1 MLPTATDERGG
12 CAAVMTDSASVR
24 PAAPTAAWDSGAS
37 GKDGDDDLATL
48 REREWGGAADEVLAD
63 VEAKEALERKELG
76 DRSFRDLRPATGY
89 RVADDP
95 IERGHSALPHFLDL
109 VGKAVV
115 AEKAAEK
122 AAVDGHVRGGTVDMS
137 TDEANSAERTHVY
150 AALSFNELREI
161 SPAVRGDQNGG
172 REGEEDVCVCVYVCV

>member
-1 MLPTATDERGG
+1 
-12 CAAVMTDSASVR
+12 MTDSASVR
-24 PAAPTAAWDSGAS
+24 PAAPTVAWDSGAS
-37 GKDGDDDLATL
+37 GKDDDDDLATL
-48 REREWGGAADEVLAD
+48 HGEREWGSAADKVLAE
-63 VEAKEALERKELG
+63 VESNEALERKELG
-76 DRSFRDLRPATGY
+76 DRSFRDLRPAGY

-115 AEKAAEK
+115 AEQAAEN
-122 AAVDGHVRGGTVDMS
+122 AAVDGVVVRSTVDMS
-137 TDEANSAERTHVY
+137 TEEANSADRTHVY

-172 REGEEDVCVCVYVCV
+172 RE

>member
-1 MLPTATDERGG
+1 
-12 CAAVMTDSASVR
+12 MTDSASVR

-172 REGEEDVCVCVYVCV
+172 REGEEDVCVCVCVWEGGGVGGGHACL